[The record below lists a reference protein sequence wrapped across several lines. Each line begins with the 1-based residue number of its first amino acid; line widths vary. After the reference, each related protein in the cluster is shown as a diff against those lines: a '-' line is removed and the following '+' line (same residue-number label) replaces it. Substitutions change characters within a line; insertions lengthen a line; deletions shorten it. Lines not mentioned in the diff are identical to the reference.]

1 MINKKMEGLT
11 DNQLL
16 LLEHFEK
23 GITSYIRKCLNECA
37 NKRLQVSVGMALK
50 RREGDEPAYKLTSN
64 AAFSISD
71 SFYIEAKTK
80 EYIEV
85 AGIDAIVPTGHLRI
99 DLNFK
104 EKEETAQKDD
114 ENIEKKKN
122 DETPSFFP
130 QTPKYSLD
138 QVVLGETTKQEIKD
152 ALNIIRY
159 KELIYDKWGFK
170 DIDPVPRSVI
180 NLYGEPGTGKT
191 MTAHAIA
198 KSLNMPI
205 LLLNYSEIESKYV
218 GEAPKNL
225 QKAFSVAK
233 ETNSVLFFDEADSF
247 LGRRI
252 EDVRHGS
259 DQALNSLRSQ
269 MLILLEEFSGVVIF
283 ATNLVSNF
291 DAAFNSRIL
300 KHIYFGLPNEEARTA
315 ILWHTIPTSLPHD
328 ETINKESI
336 SEESKIIDGFSGRDI
351 KNAILDMLLRKAGE
365 NSEDACFCI
374 ADLHNALLA
383 KVEQKKQLREEE
395 QRALKNR
402 IARKLKEKVAE
413 QSALKEQDTASGNS
427 DSKPKA
433 QEA

>member
-1 MINKKMEGLT
+1 MEGLT

-16 LLEHFEK
+16 LLGQFENSFA
-23 GITSYIRKCLNECA
+23 SYIRKCLNECT

-50 RREGDEPAYKLTSN
+50 RKEGNELPYSLTSN
-64 AAFSISD
+64 AAFSISN
-71 SFYIEAKTK
+71 SFDIMVKAKD
-80 EYIEV
+80 YIEV

-104 EKEETAQKDD
+104 EKD
-114 ENIEKKKN
+114 EKAHKKYESIEAKKN

-130 QTPKYSLD
+130 QTPKYSLN
-138 QVVLGETTKQEIKD
+138 QVILDETTKQDIED
-152 ALNIIRY
+152 ALKIIRY

-247 LGRRI
+247 ISVNAVTCVAAVTRLL
-252 EDVRHGS
+252 ENSGS
-259 DQALNSLRSQ
+259 STRSKVVDFPLPASPIKNKCGNFMPESLRCSLTKHPAAQ
-269 MLILLEEFSGVVIF
+269 ARMEIAF
-283 ATNLVSNF
+283 A
-291 DAAFNSRIL
+291 
-300 KHIYFGLPNEEARTA
+300 G
-315 ILWHTIPTSLPHD
+315 SL
-328 ETINKESI
+328 
-336 SEESKIIDGFSGRDI
+336 
-351 KNAILDMLLRKAGE
+351 
-365 NSEDACFCI
+365 
-374 ADLHNALLA
+374 
-383 KVEQKKQLREEE
+383 
-395 QRALKNR
+395 
-402 IARKLKEKVAE
+402 
-413 QSALKEQDTASGNS
+413 
-427 DSKPKA
+427 
-433 QEA
+433 